1 METAKTQITLD
12 TLVIG
17 SRLLVRSKKDWRFAA
32 VSKMADGRVVLTVS
46 SPSGYNYRLRRDM
59 DAEIVY
65 EGSIPILKYDE
76 TEDWRDNLSR
86 YDLRW

>member
-32 VSKMADGRVVLTVS
+32 VSKMVDGRVVLTVC
-46 SPSGYNYRLRRDM
+46 SPSGHNYRLRRDL
-59 DAEIVY
+59 DAEIFY
-65 EGSIPILKYDE
+65 EGSIPILKHEE
-76 TEDWRDNLSR
+76 TEDWRENFSR

>member
-1 METAKTQITLD
+1 METTETQITLD

-17 SRLLVRSKKDWRFAA
+17 ARLIVRSKKDWRFAA
-32 VSKMADGRVVLTVS
+32 VSKMADGRVVLTVC
-46 SPSGYNYRLRRDM
+46 SPGGHTYRLRRNL

-65 EGSIPILKYDE
+65 EGSIPILKHDE
-76 TEDWRDNLSR
+76 TENWRENFSR

>member
-1 METAKTQITLD
+1 METTKTQITLD

-32 VSKMADGRVVLTVS
+32 VSKMADGRVVLTVC
-46 SPSGYNYRLRRDM
+46 SPSGYNYRLRRDL

-76 TEDWRDNLSR
+76 TENWRENLSR